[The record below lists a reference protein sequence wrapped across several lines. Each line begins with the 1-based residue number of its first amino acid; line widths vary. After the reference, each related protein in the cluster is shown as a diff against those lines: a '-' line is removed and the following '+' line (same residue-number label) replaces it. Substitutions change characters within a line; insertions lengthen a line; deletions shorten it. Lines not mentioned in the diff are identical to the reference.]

1 MLQLEIDRLS
11 KDLEFLRR
19 TLGEVNASRE
29 RLQQALD
36 VATVECQHLQQAMAK
51 LKTFVR
57 ELEERIKAIE
67 GGHVIPQP
75 ATKPRA
81 LGASP
86 GASPGASESAI
97 AAVARTAAVAPAA
110 ADAHTAAVAPAAAEM
125 ASQRPTKSA
134 SEASG
139 ASTGASPGASGSAI
153 AAVAPTGAVAPAA
166 ADARTDARTD
176 ADARTAAAASVPPML
191 GEAPRLHLGITIPE
205 GVASGMP
212 LDLLAPDGRRVRILV
227 PEGMHP
233 GMKLQV
239 AMPPMAPPVNAQPRQ
254 EPSLSELSWQ
264 AWAGASTGASGA
276 SPGALPGASGA
287 APAKRARVDGSS
299 RLDPPRLGPED
310 CGGCGMPVKGDA
322 RHTCVCGR
330 LVHSD
335 TFACFGDGASNS
347 TLIANEGE
355 WYCSVTCQLLGRP

>member
-11 KDLEFLRR
+11 KDLDFLRR
-19 TLGEVNASRE
+19 KLGEVNASRE

-36 VATVECQHLQQAMAK
+36 VAMVECQHLQQAMAE
-51 LKTFVR
+51 LNTYVR

-86 GASPGASESAI
+86 GASPGASG
-97 AAVARTAAVAPAA
+97 AAV
-110 ADAHTAAVAPAAAEM
+110 
-125 ASQRPTKSA
+125 
-134 SEASG
+134 
-139 ASTGASPGASGSAI
+139 

-227 PEGMHP
+227 PEGMYP

-239 AMPPMAPPVNAQPRQ
+239 AMPPMAPPVNAQPRL

-264 AWAGASTGASGA
+264 PLAGASTGAST
-276 SPGALPGASGA
+276 GALPGASGA
-287 APAKRARVDGSS
+287 ATAKRARVHSS
-299 RLDPPRLGPED
+299 SSLDPPRLGPED
-310 CGGCGMPVKGDA
+310 CGGCGMPVKGAA
-322 RHTCVCGR
+322 RHTCVCGQ

-335 TFACFGDGASNS
+335 PFACFGDGASKS
-347 TLIANEGE
+347 TLIANGGA
-355 WYCSVTCQLLGRP
+355 WYCSVTCQLLE